1 MNLEEVRAQ
10 LEDEL
15 TWRQDEIR
23 FLHNQLSYIKKEEEK
38 MLYRK
43 ALAVMLYSHFE
54 GFCKTALSIYANTIN
69 QENLTCSLVTDQI
82 IASSLTTV
90 FQDFENM
97 NKKSD
102 LFRNDMPDDRT
113 IHRFARQVELI
124 SNLKEIW
131 LQRVE
136 IPVDNVV
143 DTESNLKPPIMRK
156 ILYRLGLP
164 YDVFK
169 ENEGNIQLLLNYRN
183 SISHGARKDGLSE
196 REYERIQTATIEIM
210 SSLIKIVT
218 RALSDAKYLR
228 IGTVSADS

>member
-1 MNLEEVRAQ
+1 LNLEEVRAQ

-15 TWRQDEIR
+15 TWRRDEIR

-38 MLYRK
+38 KRYRK
-43 ALAVMLYSHFE
+43 ALVVMLYSHFE

-82 IASSLTTV
+82 IASSLATV

-97 NKKSD
+97 NKKSN
-102 LFRNDMPDDRT
+102 LFRNDLPDDRT

-131 LQRVE
+131 KLSVQ
-136 IPVDNVV
+136 IPINDVV
-143 DTESNLKPPIMRK
+143 DTEANLKPPTMRK

-164 YDVFK
+164 HDAFSN
-169 ENEGNIQLLLNYRN
+169 NEGKIHLLLNYRN
-183 SISHGARKDGLSE
+183 SISHGVAKDGLDE
-196 REYERIQTATIEIM
+196 RKYREIEDATIEIM
-210 SSLIKIVT
+210 SSLIKIIT
-218 RALSDAKYLR
+218 SALSDAKYLR
-228 IGTVSADS
+228 TSTAI